1 MSNSRHRTLL
11 VLLLLYVAASLV
23 HFAHNAE
30 FIRDY
35 PGLPPTW
42 TREGVY
48 IAWIALTAL
57 GVLGW
62 HLITRGYEI
71 AGAIVVAGYALLG
84 LDSLGHY
91 VAAPFS
97 AHTPTMNVTILL
109 EVTCAALVLVQV
121 LRLIVQRVRR
131 DAGAGPEL

>member
-1 MSNSRHRTLL
+1 MSKPRHRTLL

-30 FIRDY
+30 FLTDY
-35 PGLPPTW
+35 PGLPRTW

-57 GVLGW
+57 GVCGW
-62 HLITRGYEI
+62 HLLSRGYET
-71 AGAIVVAGYALLG
+71 AGTLVLAGYALLG

-91 VAAPFS
+91 LAAPFS
-97 AHTPTMNVTILL
+97 AHTPTMHLTILL
-109 EVTCAALVLVQV
+109 EVTCAALVLAQV
-121 LRLIVQRVRR
+121 IRLITQRVRR
-131 DAGAGPEL
+131 DAGARPDV

>member
-1 MSNSRHRTLL
+1 MSSSRHRTLL
-11 VLLLLYVAASLV
+11 VLLLLYAAASLV
-23 HFAHNAE
+23 HFVHNAE

-57 GVLGW
+57 GVFGW
-62 HLITRGYEI
+62 HLVSRGYEI
-71 AGAIVVAGYALLG
+71 AGVTVLAGYALLG

-91 VAAPFS
+91 LAAPFS
-97 AHTPTMNVTILL
+97 AHTRTMNLTILL

-121 LRLIVQRVRR
+121 LKLITLRARK
-131 DAGAGPEL
+131 DARARPDV